1 MKFKVFL
8 HIPDGTSGRVVTPLA
23 FQHPKA
29 KEFLEK
35 LDQQTRDRIKN
46 KIKELEEFL
55 GEGGKRLKHSNFWTL
70 RIGDYRAIYEV
81 RSVCWA
87 QEKRLR
93 RFFKVVLEEDHS
105 FGNNFK
111 LYDNNVFM

>member
-1 MKFKVFL
+1 MKFGVLL

-35 LDQQTRDRIKN
+35 LDKQTRERIKN
-46 KIKELEEFL
+46 KIKELEEFP
-55 GEGGKRLKHSNFWTL
+55 GEKGKHLKYSNFCVL

-81 RSVCWA
+81 DKENQR
-87 QEKRLR
+87 
-93 RFFKVVLEEDHS
+93 VVILFVGYRKNVYNDFS
-105 FGNNFK
+105 K
-111 LYDNNVFM
+111 LF